1 MKLFYGFNNIL
12 SLFEIHTEWI
22 EEEPHQ
28 IYATGGASEND
39 AILQVAAD
47 IFNLDITKFDITN
60 SAALGAAIRSIKSY
74 YDYSGKK
81 VSWNQI
87 LDSFFNTQQST
98 IIKFR
103 PEYREL
109 YQEMVE
115 LYRNYEKYV
124 LYGSTE
130 PEHARLKFIAKYFS

>member
-1 MKLFYGFNNIL
+1 M
-12 SLFEIHTEWI
+12 
-22 EEEPHQ
+22 
-28 IYATGGASEND
+28 
-39 AILQVAAD
+39 
-47 IFNLDITKFDITN
+47 
-60 SAALGAAIRSIKSY
+60 
-74 YDYSGKK
+74 
-81 VSWNQI
+81 
-87 LDSFFNTQQST
+87 DSFFNTQQST